1 MNGLI
6 KQATRALGLL
16 TATVMA
22 GMALPA
28 IGGTLSLSQTTG
40 AAASHANALAGE
52 FAVTVSNDG
61 DGSLGEVRW
70 LSDRDHMVDCGMQT
84 VQGRGFAGQV
94 LAAGDSLRC
103 MVYPLAQTRLRNASI
118 VVLARNADGKRVQRT
133 LNLMQPAATPAQGIA
148 VLAGGAIH
156 IDSNT
161 DGLLQAGE
169 TISYDYTVLNLGTL
183 ALSSLAVTDID
194 GAVTCPFTTL
204 AVGASM
210 SCSRTHSITIA
221 EAGAGMVSNQVDLNG
236 VDAASTPI
244 IAGDFIVTQNLGG
257 DAGIRVFK
265 SPMLF
270 DDVDN
275 SLYASPGDVLRYT
288 FVIKNDNAQTLASVN
303 LVEPDPSRIDTPIT
317 CNPTTRNGLPF
328 AGLGSGTLQSND
340 LVLCRA
346 DYTIVPADATQG
358 SADNLAN
365 ASAQPGIG
373 GPVQGTGASAVVI
386 PTPANVAMT
395 KALTGESGSQPGVAE
410 PGETLTY
417 TITLTNSGAAT
428 AFNVGVVDPL
438 DPNVSFVS
446 ANNGGS
452 PSGATVVWSGLTVPG
467 NGNLVLTVVVTVVDP
482 LPINATR
489 VINLAYVGGTTP
501 PNCNALPLPPNCTD
515 TPTVVPPRL
524 QVTKT
529 VDTPSIDPGG
539 VATYTVTV
547 SNVGPVVAN
556 NVVISDPLPAGIVA
570 FQWTCVASGG
580 ASCANAS
587 GTGAINETIPS
598 LPIGGVLTYT
608 VDATFSSTAAGTVL
622 NSVLVTPSQNTVCM
636 PQQVPGP
643 CDATV
648 PVTVRGTAPTKVPT
662 LGNLAMLLMGLAMVA
677 LVWQRRE
684 RHSR

>member
-1 MNGLI
+1 MNGYF
-6 KQATRALGLL
+6 KPARALSLL
-16 TATVMA
+16 AAAAMVA
-22 GMALPA
+22 MALPA
-28 IGGTLSLSQTTG
+28 IAGTLNVSQTTG
-40 AAASHANALAGE
+40 AAANQAHALAGE
-52 FAVTVSNDG
+52 FALTVSNDG
-61 DGSLGEVRW
+61 AGDLAEVRVV
-70 LSDRDHMVDCGMQT
+70 SDRDHLVDCGMQT
-84 VQGRGFAGQV
+84 VQGRGFATQT

-103 MVYPLAQTRLRNASI
+103 IAYPLAQTRLRNASI
-118 VVLARNADGKRVQRT
+118 VVLARDADGKRVQRT
-133 LNLMQPAATPAQGIA
+133 FNLMQPAATPAQGIA
-148 VLAGGAIH
+148 VLAGGGIH
-156 IDSNT
+156 NDANI

-183 ALSSLAVTDID
+183 ALSSLVVTDID
-194 GAVTCPFTTL
+194 GAVTCPTTL

-210 SCSRTHSITIA
+210 TCSSTHTITVA
-221 EAGAGMVSNQVDLNG
+221 EAGAGMVFNQVDLNG
-236 VDAASTPI
+236 VDASSTPI

-265 SPMLF
+265 SPLLF

-317 CNPTTRNGLPF
+317 CNPTTRNGQPF
-328 AGLGSGTLQSND
+328 GALGSATLQSND
-340 LVLCRA
+340 VVLCRA
-346 DYTIVPADATQG
+346 DYTVKPADATNG
-358 SADNLAN
+358 SADNLVN

-386 PTPANVAMT
+386 PTPASLTMT
-395 KALTGESGSQPGVAE
+395 KALTGESGSQPGIVE

-417 TITLTNSGAAT
+417 TITLNNSGAAN
-428 AFNVGVVDPL
+428 AFNAGVVDPL

-446 ANNGGS
+446 ASNGGT
-452 PSGATVVWSGLTVPG
+452 PSGATVVWSGLSVPG
-467 NGNLVLTVVVTVVDP
+467 NGNLVLTVVVTVANP
-482 LPINATR
+482 LPLSATR
-489 VINLAYVGGTTP
+489 ILNMAYVGGTTP
-501 PNCNALPLPPNCTD
+501 PNCNALPLPANCTN
-515 TPTVVPPRL
+515 TPTLAPPRL

-529 VDTPSIDPGG
+529 VNAPSIDPGG

-547 SNVGPVVAN
+547 TNVGTVVAN

-570 FQWTCVASGG
+570 FQWTCAGSSG
-580 ASCANAS
+580 ATCANAS
-587 GTGAINETIPS
+587 GSGAINETIPS

-608 VDATFSSTAAGTVL
+608 VSATFAANAAGTVL

-636 PQQVPGP
+636 PQQQPGP

-648 PVTVRGTAPTKVPT
+648 PVIVRGTAPTKVPT

-677 LVWQRRE
+677 LAWQRRE
-684 RHSR
+684 RQSR